1 MKLREVERVVSSN
14 DTTPQ
19 STPPR
24 SEYPSEEDD
33 DEEPKPIVKKKRQ
46 PFRFLDLPAELR
58 VKVYSYLFAS
68 CPDVVD
74 LDPGNFRDIH
84 RKQAIF
90 FVSRQV
96 HREASH
102 YFYSSR
108 TFRIFPCYP
117 GRFFKTKKP
126 LLARMSPRCRS
137 QLTSLEL
144 RLGPGFANPPRG
156 WVVNDALGL
165 KDMVNVRK
173 LKVMVQIDTSNPFFK
188 GFRAKGEK
196 DEFYENFS
204 KTLLD
209 KVLAAIP
216 TIHEVQIDAYESVQK
231 DGAMIT
237 ALLEIART
245 KHNKK
250 ISWGPERGWDKE
262 KTVDIIDSILS
273 RTAALRIRPEV
284 AVH

>member
-1 MKLREVERVVSSN
+1 MSTSN

-19 STPPR
+19 STPQS
-24 SEYPSEEDD
+24 SEYQSEQDD
-33 DEEPKPIVKKKRQ
+33 DVEEKPVVKRKA
-46 PFRFLDLPAELR
+46 PFRFLDLPAEVR
-58 VKVYSYLFAS
+58 VMVYRLLFAT
-68 CPDVVD
+68 CPDVID

-90 FVSRQV
+90 YVCKQLYN
-96 HREASH
+96 EASH
-102 YFYSSR
+102 HFYSTK

-126 LLARMSPRCRS
+126 LLARMSPRCRAS
-137 QLTSLEL
+137 LTQLEL

-165 KDMVNVRK
+165 KDMTSVRV
-173 LKVMVQIDTSNPFFK
+173 LKIMVQIDTSNPIFK

-196 DEFYENFS
+196 EEFYENFS
-204 KTLLD
+204 KSLLD
-209 KVLAAIP
+209 QILEAVPSIE
-216 TIHEVQIDAYESVQK
+216 EVQIDAYPSVLK

-237 ALLEIART
+237 ALLSIARA

-250 ISWGPERGWDKE
+250 ITWGPERGWDKE
-262 KTVDIIDSILS
+262 KTTDILDSLLTK
-273 RTAALRIRPEV
+273 TAALRIRPEV
-284 AVH
+284 SVH